1 MLEYTCISRAA
12 TYEIYRVTAGFHGL
26 TYAEIANKIDCNN
39 WGYDVRIVTP
49 DFIDIKIYI
58 D

>member
-1 MLEYTCISRAA
+1 MLKYTCISRTA
-12 TYEIYRVTAGFHGL
+12 TYEIYRITAGFHGL
-26 TYAEIANKIDCNN
+26 TYDEIANKIDCNH

-49 DFIDIKIYI
+49 DFIEIKIYI